1 MKTRSLFFCSSVTQ
15 VTDTSGNL
23 CWNPPINDKATRL
36 DKRKEIMMTKNV
48 GLLITSAQNDLL
60 SPNGKAWGL
69 TKETVLKNEINGNL
83 KTLAEAARAANIPIF
98 FSPVSF
104 DYAKLTDFEPLSSI
118 QSVILENRLL
128 ESGTMGAEIIADLAI
143 STEDVVLTPR
153 QGFSSFW
160 ANTLQSHL
168 KHMDVKTLIIAG
180 MLAEGCVE
188 SHARDAV
195 ENGYRPIIVSDAIG
209 STSVEL
215 LEASLK
221 TLALHS
227 ANLKTTQQMLASW
240 REEN

>member
-1 MKTRSLFFCSSVTQ
+1 
-15 VTDTSGNL
+15 
-23 CWNPPINDKATRL
+23 
-36 DKRKEIMMTKNV
+36 MMTKNV

-69 TKETVLKNEINGNL
+69 TKETVLKNDINGNL
-83 KTLAEAARAANIPIF
+83 KTLVEAARAANIPII

-128 ESGTMGAEIIADLAI
+128 ESGTKGAEIIADLAI
-143 STEDVVLTPR
+143 STEDVVLPPR

-168 KHMDVKTLIIAG
+168 KHIDVKTLFIAG

-227 ANLKTTQQMLASW
+227 ANLRTTEQILASW